1 MSSQGWTSWRSHHS
15 PQPVRKSLARQWRPV
30 LQVLPRRGSFITSQQ
45 VIPPLT
51 TGRRSI
57 CDLEGRNL
65 YWGCFAECIHCTF
78 VFMQIPHC
86 GLSGRWITGWTGVRV
101 SLGFTPWIQSWDA
114 CMDVTCASWTKT
126 PSWPWFLTARREKF
140 SGSIWRTWGKV
151 RWTAAYFTV
160 KTTDS
165 RLDRWCSLHT
175 LIYSH
180 SQLL

>member
-1 MSSQGWTSWRSHHS
+1 MLMAEKKKWQPNFYCMWTASWYVLMSSQGWTSWRSHHS

-30 LQVLPRRGSFITSQQ
+30 LKVLPRRGFFITSQQ

-51 TGRRSI
+51 TGRRYS
-57 CDLEGRNL
+57 CDFEGRNL

-78 VFMQIPHC
+78 ALMQIPHC

-101 SLGFTPWIQSWDA
+101 SLVSTPWIQSWDA
-114 CMDVTCASWTKT
+114 CRDVTCASWTKT

-151 RWTAAYFTV
+151 R
-160 KTTDS
+160 
-165 RLDRWCSLHT
+165 
-175 LIYSH
+175 
-180 SQLL
+180 